1 MTHLKEGDNAPDFTG
16 VDQNGNPVSLSD
28 FKGKKLILY
37 FYPKDSTPGCTKEA
51 CNLRDNYELLKEKG
65 FEILGVSPDS
75 AKRHQNFI
83 NKYNLPF
90 PLLVDEDLKTIK
102 AYGVWGEKNFMGR
115 KYMGVF
121 RTTFVIDENGV
132 IEKVI
137 TKVKVGDH
145 AKQILEEPG
154 M

>member
-83 NKYNLPF
+83 NKHNLPF

>member
-37 FYPKDSTPGCTKEA
+37 FYPKDSTPSCTKEA

-83 NKYNLPF
+83 NKHNLPF